1 LSDESFELGD
11 LSELAEGEM
20 RCFPDV
26 DTDGV
31 LVCRVDGDLYAVE
44 DNCSHADQKLSEGRF
59 RRGMITCPKHGAAFD
74 VRDGSHQSPPAYT
87 GVATYEI
94 IGSETGV
101 SVRRRATERGDS
113 GPSAP
118 RMR

>member
-1 LSDESFELGD
+1 MSGDTHDLGD
-11 LSELAEGEM
+11 LSDLAEGEM

-26 DTDGV
+26 DAEGV
-31 LVCRVDGDLYAVE
+31 LVCRVGGELFAVE

-74 VRDGSHQSPPAYT
+74 VRDGSHQSPPAFTGIATYDVEETGT
-87 GVATYEI
+87 GVR
-94 IGSETGV
+94 
-101 SVRRRATERGDS
+101 VRRRATEAGES
-113 GPSAP
+113 GPAAP

>member
-1 LSDESFELGD
+1 
-11 LSELAEGEM
+11 M